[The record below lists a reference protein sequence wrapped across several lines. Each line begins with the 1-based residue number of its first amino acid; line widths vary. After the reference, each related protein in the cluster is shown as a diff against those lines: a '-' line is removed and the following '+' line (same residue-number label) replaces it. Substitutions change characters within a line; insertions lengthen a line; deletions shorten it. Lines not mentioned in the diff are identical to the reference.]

1 MIPLLMKQ
9 PKKKESVIPEYTIG
23 QVIRHTKWGTGEV
36 INVIPGEAIKV
47 QFGKTQRILLLQYNK
62 TTIL

>member
-1 MIPLLMKQ
+1 MKQ
-9 PKKKESVIPEYTIG
+9 SKKKESTDTEYTIG
-23 QVIRHTKWGTGEV
+23 QAIRHTKWGTGIV

-62 TTIL
+62 TTIENT

>member
-1 MIPLLMKQ
+1 MKQ
-9 PKKKESVIPEYTIG
+9 PKKKESTDTEYTIG
-23 QVIRHTKWGTGEV
+23 QVIKHTKWGTGEV

-62 TTIL
+62 TTIS

>member
-1 MIPLLMKQ
+1 MKQ
-9 PKKKESVIPEYTIG
+9 PKKKESAEREFTIG
-23 QVIRHTKWGTGEV
+23 QVIKHAKFGIGEV

-62 TTIL
+62 TTIENT

>member
-1 MIPLLMKQ
+1 MKP
-9 PKKKESVIPEYTIG
+9 PKKKEFTEREFTIG
-23 QVIRHTKWGTGEV
+23 QVIKHTKFGIGEV

-62 TTIL
+62 TTIENT